1 MSKTSIS
8 GVLWGQ
14 SYTNGITAA
23 DLQEAKGFAT
33 GTGCEPPTGII
44 KPVISD
50 ERRAADMLARGIARS
65 RRSNSE
71 GFGE

>member
-1 MSKTSIS
+1 MSKTAIS
-8 GVLWGQ
+8 GVLWGNEQ
-14 SYTNGITAA
+14 Y
-23 DLQEAKGFAT
+23 AT
-33 GTGCEPPTGII
+33 VTREET
-44 KPVISD
+44 KDTQTQQD

>member
-8 GVLWGQ
+8 GVLWGGEQ
-14 SYTNGITAA
+14 Y
-23 DLQEAKGFAT
+23 AT
-33 GTGCEPPTGII
+33 VTREET
-44 KPVISD
+44 KD
-50 ERRAADMLARGIARS
+50 TQTQQDARRAADMLARGIVRS

>member
-14 SYTNGITAA
+14 SYANGITTA
-23 DLQEAKGFAT
+23 DLQEAKGYIA
-33 GTGCEPPTGII
+33 GTSCEPPTGII
-44 KPVISD
+44 TPVISD
-50 ERRAADMLARGIARS
+50 ERRVADMLARGIARS